1 MSDAEDRVLTAAVE
15 AFNRY
20 VEIADVSAAVT
31 LAVFMCEALD
41 NEGVGLDEINSAII
55 QFGYRVERTN

>member
-1 MSDAEDRVLTAAVE
+1 
-15 AFNRY
+15 

-55 QFGYRVERTN
+55 PFGYRVERTN